1 MSGIAPAE
9 PPRPAGADSAGKF
22 DLGRVKT
29 RAAALSIVSNSVLV
43 AVKLAVGFAI
53 GSVAVLSEAVHSA
66 TDLLAS
72 IIAFFAVRASDA
84 PPDQE
89 HPYGHGKMESLSG
102 LAEALLILVAGGY
115 IVHEAFHA
123 LQHGR
128 AGGAVGWGIAVMA
141 LSALVNTFIAR
152 YLFRVARETDSL
164 ALEADAHHLNIDVW
178 TSAGVVFG
186 LVLVALTG
194 NPVFDPLVALVVAFF
209 ILKTGWDVLTS
220 AFAPLLDAR
229 LPEAE
234 IAAVERIMEAN
245 PAILSW
251 HKLRTRKAG
260 SHRHID
266 VHIQV
271 DDDMSLRDAHRLTE
285 DLEDEIRACLPNVHV
300 VIHTEPYEEEI
311 EHHRENP
318 H

>member
-1 MSGIAPAE
+1 MSGATQSEEPRRAPSK
-9 PPRPAGADSAGKF
+9 AGAA
-22 DLGRVKT
+22 R
-29 RAAALSIVSNSVLV
+29 LSIVSNTLLVLL
-43 AVKLAVGFAI
+43 KLAVGFGI
-53 GSVAVLSEAVHSA
+53 GSVSILSEAIHSA
-66 TDLLAS
+66 SDLLAS
-72 IIAFFAVRASDA
+72 IIAYFAVRVSDT
-84 PPDQE
+84 PPDLD

-102 LAEALLILVAGGY
+102 LAEAVLILGAGGY
-115 IVHEAFHA
+115 IIYEAVRA
-123 LQHGR
+123 LQHGHDSR
-128 AGGAVGWGIAVMA
+128 AVGWGIAVMA
-141 LSALVNTFIAR
+141 LSAIVNFFIAR
-152 YLFRVARETDSL
+152 YLFRIAHETDSL

-178 TSAGVVFG
+178 TSVGVVVG
-186 LVLVALTG
+186 LILVAVTG
-194 NPVFDPLVALVVAFF
+194 NPIFDPIVALIVAFF
-209 ILKTGWDVLTS
+209 ILKTGWDLLT
-220 AFAPLLDAR
+220 ATFAPLLDAS

-234 IAAVERIMEAN
+234 IQKVEEIMEAN

-251 HKLRTRKAG
+251 HKLRTRKSG